1 MFNNSINVTKTKNN
15 LSLPIIKHQKITTY
29 DVGNPIPDFGQTQK
43 YGDVKSID

>member
-15 LSLPIIKHQKITTY
+15 LSLPTIEHQKITTY
-29 DVGNPIPDFGQTQK
+29 NVGNLVPGFRQTQK